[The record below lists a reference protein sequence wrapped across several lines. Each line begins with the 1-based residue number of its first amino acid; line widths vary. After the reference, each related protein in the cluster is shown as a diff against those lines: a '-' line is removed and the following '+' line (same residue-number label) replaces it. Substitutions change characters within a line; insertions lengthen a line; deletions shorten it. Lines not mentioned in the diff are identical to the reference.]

1 MSNRVLLIEDNPSL
15 SMALKRMLRSFCR
28 VEQVPTLT
36 GAFNH
41 VAETPEP
48 YDAVIVD
55 RVLPD
60 GDGLEFL
67 EYIRTASPETMICVF
82 SGKSAAEEKI
92 AGLQHGADCYLCK
105 PMSAEE
111 FRWHF
116 AALFQRERK
125 SSNKVFSFGE
135 LQLDPQSQ
143 VLKHHHT
150 QCSLTK
156 REQQVMSLF
165 LRQPQGRASLE
176 QLENVFHHQPKNR
189 PTAVV
194 HVVVQRLRR
203 KLKPLHFTLMSRYGS
218 GYQLAALP
226 TKV

>member
-1 MSNRVLLIEDNPSL
+1 
-15 SMALKRMLRSFCR
+15 MALKRMLRSFCK

-48 YDAVIVD
+48 YDAVILD

-60 GDGLEFL
+60 GDGVEFL
-67 EYIRTASPETMICVF
+67 EYIRSASPQTMICIF
-82 SGKSAAEEKI
+82 SGKSGVHEKI
-92 AGLQHGADCYLCK
+92 SGLQQGADCYLAK

-116 AALFQRERK
+116 NALLQRERRK
-125 SSNKVFSFGE
+125 EGTILTFGE
-135 LQLDPQSQ
+135 LQLDPENQTLRCGAQ
-143 VLKHHHT
+143 L
-150 QCSLTK
+150 CPLTK

-176 QLENVFHHQPKNR
+176 QLENVFHNEPTNR

-194 HVVVQRLRR
+194 HVIVQRLRR
-203 KLKPLHFTLMSRYGS
+203 KLKPLQFTLNSRYGT
-218 GYQLAALP
+218 GYQLTPIQA
-226 TKV
+226 KV